1 MALRDKAPSEKD
13 DLTFLVDDSFIHF
26 QPILDSFNLDAAIY
40 NCFNGMLLLIFVL
53 LKTLTELKASAFG
66 RIQTRIVGEGKHADC
81 STTTKAPMA

>member
-13 DLTFLVDDSFIHF
+13 DLTFLVDDSFIQF

-53 LKTLTELKASAFG
+53 LKTLTESAFG